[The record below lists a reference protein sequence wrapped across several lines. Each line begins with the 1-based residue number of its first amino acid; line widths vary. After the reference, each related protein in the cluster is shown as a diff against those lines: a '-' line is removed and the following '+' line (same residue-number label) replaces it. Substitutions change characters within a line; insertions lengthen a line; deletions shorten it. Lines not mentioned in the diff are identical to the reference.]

1 MKVWSSIKPQKW
13 YVVVKRRN
21 KSHTKCRLYL
31 VQKNRKKTW
40 RKDARVK
47 ARQG

>member
-1 MKVWSSIKPQKW
+1 MKVKSSLKARKG

-21 KSHTKCRLYL
+21 KSHTACRLYL
-31 VQKNRKKTW
+31 VQKGRKKEG
-40 RKDARVK
+40 RKDAKIK

>member
-1 MKVWSSIKPQKW
+1 MKVWSSIKAKKW

-21 KSHTKCRLYL
+21 KSRTKCRLYL
-31 VQKNRKKTW
+31 VQVWRKKTG
-40 RKDARVK
+40 RKGARFK